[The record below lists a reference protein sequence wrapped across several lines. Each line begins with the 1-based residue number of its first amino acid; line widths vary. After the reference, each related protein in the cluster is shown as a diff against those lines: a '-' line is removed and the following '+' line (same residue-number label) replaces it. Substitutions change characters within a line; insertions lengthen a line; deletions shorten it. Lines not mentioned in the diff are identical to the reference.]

1 MESLINSQHAQ
12 QLADHSSRAG
22 KTQTTEMVPATTA
35 GLAMS
40 SDERMMLKLI
50 EQTHSPDAREV
61 KVRGLL
67 SLVEDILDRATLDSN
82 ASMLPLPTEDK
93 LMHSSMMSVLDIVS
107 YDRAIERVTCEM
119 EYMSL
124 TGSDAHQTTMSVFGN
139 LYSFHWHGKLV
150 LTLAAFARHYG
161 EFWLL
166 VQFHSKN
173 QLAKSLA
180 MLKLV
185 PVQNRVNLE
194 SVSHGLNDLIREMKR
209 VTECVVELSELRDHY
224 IIREDP
230 HLSRFISTIPIA
242 VYWTIR
248 SIVACIS
255 QISMITA
262 MGHEMMNTEMDLWE
276 TSVLANKLKNIHDH
290 LAETLRLCHRHIEKQ
305 RSSESLKMLHSLF
318 DTTHID
324 NMKILTAL
332 INPKNHSTPLQD
344 GSTQIKVHLDVL
356 RRKTVLLLISDL
368 NISEDELSIFEQ
380 IYTESRKNLV
390 GIGGGS
396 HMPYEVVW
404 VPIVDPIEDFE
415 RYPSLQNKFEALR
428 EPMPWYTV
436 DSPKLIERHVVE
448 FMRERWHFM
457 NKPILV
463 VLDQQG
469 NEASLN
475 ALHMIWIWG
484 TESFP
489 FTRAREEEL
498 WRSETLTLNLIVD
511 GIDSVIF
518 NWINP
523 ENYIFLYGGDD
534 LDWIR
539 RFTMAAKATAKD
551 SNVKLEMA
559 YVGKR
564 NHSHREHIRRISEA
578 VRAENLSH
586 SWTEPALMWFFWT
599 RLESMLYSKI
609 QLGKA
614 DDHDEVMQGIKQILS
629 YDKLGGWALL
639 SKGAEIVMITHG
651 VIERT
656 VTVYDRTW
664 KTHVPTKGYTKAM
677 YDHHHDEILRETGKP
692 CSHFDFHISARSG
705 RIPEKM
711 NCFECHRPMEKYMSF
726 ACCHDDKLSDQ
737 EENYN
742 F

>member
-1 MESLINSQHAQ
+1 MESLIKSQHAQ
-12 QLADHSSRAG
+12 QLAGHNSSTGKNHS
-22 KTQTTEMVPATTA
+22 TDMIPAT

-40 SDERMMLKLI
+40 SDENMMLKLI
-50 EQTHSPDAREV
+50 QQTHSPDAREV
-61 KVRGLL
+61 QVRGLL
-67 SLVEDILDRATLDSN
+67 SLVEDILDRATLDSEDTN

-93 LMHSSMMSVLDIVS
+93 LMQSSMMSVLDSVS
-107 YDRAIERVTCEM
+107 YAIDRVACEIA
-119 EYMSL
+119 YKSL
-124 TGSDAHQTTMSVFGN
+124 TGSDAHEITMSVFEH
-139 LYSFHWHGKLV
+139 LSSFHWDGKLV
-150 LTLAAFARHYG
+150 LTLAAFALNYG

-166 VQFHSKN
+166 VQFYSKN

-185 PVQNRVNLE
+185 PVQNRVTLE
-194 SVSHGLNDLIREMKR
+194 SVSQGLNDLIREMKS
-209 VTECVVELSELRDHY
+209 VTACVVELSELPDRY
-224 IIREDP
+224 ITPDVP
-230 HLSRFISTIPIA
+230 QLSKILSTIPIA

-248 SIVACIS
+248 SVVACIS
-255 QISMITA
+255 QINMITA
-262 MGHEMMNTEMDLWE
+262 MGHEMMNTQMDLWE
-276 TSVLANKLKNIHDH
+276 TSMLANKLKNIHDH
-290 LAETLRLCHRHIEKQ
+290 LSETLRLCYRHIEKQ
-305 RSSESLKMLHSLF
+305 RSSESLKVLHSLF

-332 INPKNHSTPLQD
+332 IHPKSHITPLQD
-344 GSTQIKVHLDVL
+344 GMTKRKVHLDVL

-368 NISEDELSIFEQ
+368 NILLDELSIFEQ
-380 IYTESRKNLV
+380 IYTESRRNLV
-390 GIGGGS
+390 GVDGKS

-404 VPIVDPIEDFE
+404 VPIVDPIEDYE
-415 RYPSLQNKFEALR
+415 RSPNLQKKFEALR
-428 EPMPWYTV
+428 QDMPWYTV
-436 DSPKLIERHVVE
+436 DSPQLIERHVVE
-448 FMRERWHFM
+448 FVRGRWHFM

-463 VLDQQG
+463 VIDPQG

-484 TESFP
+484 TEAFP
-489 FTRAREEEL
+489 FTKSREEEL
-498 WRSETLTLNLIVD
+498 WRKETFSLNLIID

-523 ENYIFLYGGDD
+523 DNYIFLYGGDD

-564 NHSHREHIRRISEA
+564 NHSHREQIRRIGEVIRS
-578 VRAENLSH
+578 ENLSH
-586 SWTEPALMWFFWT
+586 SWAEPPLMWFFWT

-614 DDHDEVMQGIKQILS
+614 DDHDEVMQGIKKILS

-639 SKGAEIVMITHG
+639 SKGPEIIMIVHG
-651 VIERT
+651 AIERT
-656 VTVYDRTW
+656 MTVYDRTW

-677 YDHHHDEILRETGKP
+677 YDHHHDEVLRETGKP
-692 CSHFDFHISARSG
+692 CGHFDFHITARSG

-711 NCFECHRPMEKYMSF
+711 NCFECQRPMEKYMSF
-726 ACCHDDKLSDQ
+726 ACCHDEKLHED
-737 EENYN
+737 ENYN